1 MKEGGSHKREY
12 IIIDDG
18 STDNSSC
25 TIRSMTKK
33 LPGKVVHLKRRN
45 MGASF
50 STNQAVNL
58 ANAYWIRLLDGDD
71 LITYK
76 STEIMLGLAMRFKTE
91 FVYGQM
97 CENDNRIMKKENFN
111 YTIQNEKQG
120 LRKFIRNCPAN
131 SSCIFLSKR
140 RYYFSGGCD
149 EAFISPDQVLFL
161 RLFASGKGIFLN
173 KVVALLPKK
182 NEKKG
187 RLSSQIKRSR
197 YESVLAL
204 IRFCEENLYY
214 SKDIRKWAF
223 QRALSRSF
231 NYYKYFKKTFF
242 SFHLTDYLF
251 SKIYFPKNYIK
262 IMYRALEVF
271 KNKKNKPHNWQT
283 GSDKAVV
290 SKSRI
295 KL

>member
-97 CENDNRIMKKENFN
+97 CENDNRIRKKENFN

-131 SSCIFLSKR
+131 SSCILFLLLGSCRVKSTNGYCCSFPFVYRGR
-140 RYYFSGGCD
+140 RYTGCTRTNSRRPWCSLTGNYDKDKQYGWCPTRGG
-149 EAFISPDQVLFL
+149 ET
-161 RLFASGKGIFLN
+161 G
-173 KVVALLPKK
+173 
-182 NEKKG
+182 NEE
-187 RLSSQIKRSR
+187 
-197 YESVLAL
+197 ES
-204 IRFCEENLYY
+204 
-214 SKDIRKWAF
+214 
-223 QRALSRSF
+223 
-231 NYYKYFKKTFF
+231 
-242 SFHLTDYLF
+242 
-251 SKIYFPKNYIK
+251 
-262 IMYRALEVF
+262 
-271 KNKKNKPHNWQT
+271 
-283 GSDKAVV
+283 
-290 SKSRI
+290 
-295 KL
+295 